1 MTSKETWTQPS
12 TPDGQAI
19 CERLEAIHALLET
32 LTEHQGAQGL
42 GWSGGQTVGE
52 EQADL

>member
-1 MTSKETWTQPS
+1 MTINETWTQPT

-32 LTEHQGAQGL
+32 LTENQGQGAQGL
-42 GWSGGQTVGE
+42 GWSGGQTVVE
-52 EQADL
+52 E